1 MDQLYHSTNKVI
13 QEIQQCFQQINNP
26 GVDAIAVE
34 NEIMTKIST
43 VNA

>member
-1 MDQLYHSTNKVI
+1 MDPLYHATNKII

-34 NEIMTKIST
+34 NEIMTKINN